1 MRPQQVCPFSV
12 LKEAP
17 FVWTAKNIRFLVGC
31 AHNVGALKTKP
42 LVIYKKFI
50 KEEVTLKMII

>member
-17 FVWTAKNIRFLVGC
+17 LVWTAKNIRFLVGC
-31 AHNVGALKTKP
+31 AHNVGALKTKFTKNS
-42 LVIYKKFI
+42 LKK
-50 KEEVTLKMII
+50 KLL